1 MFEKTKKEKI
11 DRMDT
16 KKVKEEVDKLI
27 EMSGNDIN
35 KVEDKLKGNKQYLA
49 LIKAEVEGRIGRKNG
64 WTAFLGFISMSI
76 SILAIL
82 VSMLGLVDL
91 NYTVCDKKGFL
102 FPVFVVML
110 LLFLIAVPI
119 FFYIGDQAG
128 VRRVL
133 SLIESYEKNGYLVKT
148 ITEKVNVTDNV
159 VNNDEILS
167 LSIQCDTCSLNI
179 EIFKDVKRDN

>member
-1 MFEKTKKEKI
+1 
-11 DRMDT
+11 MDT

-102 FPVFVVML
+102 FPVFVVLL

-119 FFYIGDQAG
+119 FFYIGGA
-128 VRRVL
+128 R
-133 SLIESYEKNGYLVKT
+133 I
-148 ITEKVNVTDNV
+148 
-159 VNNDEILS
+159 
-167 LSIQCDTCSLNI
+167 
-179 EIFKDVKRDN
+179 

>member
-1 MFEKTKKEKI
+1 
-11 DRMDT
+11 MDT

-76 SILAIL
+76 SLLAIF
-82 VSMLGLVDL
+82 VSMLGLVDF

-102 FPVFVVML
+102 FPVFVVLL

-148 ITEKVNVTDNV
+148 ITEKVNVTDN
-159 VNNDEILS
+159 LS
-167 LSIQCDTCSLNI
+167 LIHI
-179 EIFKDVKRDN
+179 